1 MEVCVGRQVDRVR
14 SGDEDGEGDNNNMMT
29 RDTISH
35 QEHKSEQYGSKH
47 YHLSQFLNN
56 VLLEKSLLPSISSQ
70 HSNEDVSSLQVK
82 GASPALMINTPQTE
96 PPPYHKI
103 DSANKPKPIL
113 KNTRSIQD
121 QFSSDQ
127 FSSNQRYYGE
137 AGNWYTNPLD
147 SSYFPTTSSYPQQ
160 QVMMIF

>member
-1 MEVCVGRQVDRVR
+1 MVA
-14 SGDEDGEGDNNNMMT
+14 NIN
-29 RDTISH
+29 I
-35 QEHKSEQYGSKH
+35 
-47 YHLSQFLNN
+47 SQFLIN

-82 GASPALMINTPQTE
+82 GASPGLIINTPQTE

-121 QFSSDQ
+121 QFV
-127 FSSNQRYYGE
+127 SNQRYYGE